1 MPGAILF
8 AVAMVLVVPIAVM
21 VGGAIWSAVFG
32 WFASE
37 DACERGGTAP
47 AVSD

>member
-1 MPGAILF
+1 MAGAIIF
-8 AVAMVLVVPIAVM
+8 AVAMVLVVPVVVM

-37 DACERGGTAP
+37 DACERGKAP
-47 AVSD
+47 AAPE